1 MSPFY
6 RTSLILTS
14 EQEAGMPIGEK
25 IQTLRTAK
33 GWSQDDLAK
42 KLGTKAPNVS
52 RWENGHTL
60 PATETL
66 KQLGELFE
74 VSVDYLLYDKTPFKP
89 LVGFKDDELLEQF
102 TQIDQLDDSAR
113 AALKRFLRALTAEQ
127 KVREALGH
135 AK

>member
-1 MSPFY
+1 
-6 RTSLILTS
+6 
-14 EQEAGMPIGEK
+14 MPIGEK

-74 VSVDYLLYDKTPFKP
+74 VSVDYLLYDKTPLKP

-113 AALKRFLRALTAEQ
+113 AALKRFLRALTAEK